1 MLSARHQYAGAR
13 ARGNGS
19 IEAERR
25 KIRLM
30 VVDDHPAV
38 RWGLVQLLEEQPDFA
53 VAAVCVN
60 ADGAAGRA
68 EAERIDAAVVDYSL
82 GGRNGLWLCRQLKR
96 LRRPPRVIVFS
107 AFADEHLA
115 ACCAVAGADAVLNKG
130 ALGSELCHAIRS
142 VMRGRRMLPR
152 ISPGLAGMLRG
163 RLADDEQLV
172 FGMLLAG
179 MAREEIARTLGISMR
194 ELISREDALLGA
206 VEPLP
211 GEAAAIER
219 GRRPLDLD
227 RVLYR
232 ARFHAPSGA

>member
-1 MLSARHQYAGAR
+1 
-13 ARGNGS
+13 
-19 IEAERR
+19 
-25 KIRLM
+25 
-30 VVDDHPAV
+30 
-38 RWGLVQLLEEQPDFA
+38 

-68 EAERIDAAVVDYSL
+68 EAESIDAAIVDYSL
-82 GGRNGLWLCRQLKR
+82 GGRNGLWLCRRLKR
-96 LRRPPRVIVFS
+96 LRRPPRGIFFS

-130 ALGSELCHAIRS
+130 ALGSELCHAIRA

-163 RLADDEQLV
+163 RLADDEQLL

-179 MAREEIARTLGISMR
+179 MAREEVARTLGIPMH
-194 ELISREDALLGA
+194 ELLSREDALLDE

-211 GEAAAIER
+211 GEIAAIER
-219 GRRPLDLD
+219 GRRPLDLE
-227 RVLYR
+227 RVVPR
-232 ARFHAPSGA
+232 APFHSTSGA